1 MSSKP
6 TIRSR
11 HIFSWLLLIL
21 ANTLWA
27 CSYVAAKFALR
38 DVSVN
43 VMNALRMV
51 ISALVLLP
59 FLIAW
64 RKDLNLTRRDLPQL
78 ALLAAIGFV
87 INKILEYGGLSLT
100 TASDVALLITSESIF
115 TAALSWLVLRER
127 FKPLT
132 GPAGV
137 GGCVFDRR
145 AQRHSQHSLRR
156 RRAARRGR
164 PDGRAGPGLRV
175 FLYRARQG
183 PADQTPTSVD
193 NGGCHCGQ
201 HDFLDTARR
210 GRYCPAWLA
219 SARPG
224 GMARYRLAGHY
235 VNRHRVP
242 GVVQGAGKDRWFS
255 GGIHAVYPTIVR
267 NDPGYPAIARS
278 AFAHN
283 RRRGYN
289 DYRQRVSNIEAMN
302 RRNKGGD
309 KPGPCPATKWRRRA
323 YRVGAGLVPAL
334 AAVALGEQ

>member
-1 MSSKP
+1 MGDQFRPSLIVPPKESYIMSSKP
-6 TIRSR
+6 PIRSR

-115 TAALSWLVLRER
+115 TAALSWLGLPGR

-132 GPAGV
+132 GLALLLGVAGRFFV
-137 GGCVFDRR
+137 
-145 AQRHSQHSLRR
+145 
-156 RRAARRGR
+156 
-164 PDGRAGPGLRV
+164 
-175 FLYRARQG
+175 
-183 PADQTPTSVD
+183 
-193 NGGCHCGQ
+193 
-201 HDFLDTARR
+201 
-210 GRYCPAWLA
+210 
-219 SARPG
+219 
-224 GMARYRLAGHY
+224 
-235 VNRHRVP
+235 
-242 GVVQGAGKDRWFS
+242 
-255 GGIHAVYPTIVR
+255 
-267 NDPGYPAIARS
+267 
-278 AFAHN
+278 
-283 RRRGYN
+283 
-289 DYRQRVSNIEAMN
+289 
-302 RRNKGGD
+302 
-309 KPGPCPATKWRRRA
+309 
-323 YRVGAGLVPAL
+323 L
-334 AAVALGEQ
+334 AANA